1 MELFAGFSVI
11 LLFPENPALDFV
23 CVNYSNSRRKSSA
36 KRIFTLQTFHLLP
49 PSPLL

>member
-1 MELFAGFSVI
+1 MELFPGFSVI
-11 LLFPENPALDFV
+11 ILFPALDFV
-23 CVNYSNSRRKSSA
+23 RVNYSNSRRKSSA

>member
-1 MELFAGFSVI
+1 MELFPGFNVI
-11 LLFPENPALDFV
+11 LLFPASDFV